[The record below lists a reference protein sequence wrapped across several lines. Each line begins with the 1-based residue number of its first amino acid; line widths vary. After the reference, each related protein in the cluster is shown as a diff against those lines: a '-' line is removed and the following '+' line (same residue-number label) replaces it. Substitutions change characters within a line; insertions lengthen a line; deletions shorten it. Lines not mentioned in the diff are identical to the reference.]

1 MASNPAFNRIEK
13 DAKSGYA
20 DFGGPG
26 ASAAQQSAAAQAA
39 TAGMSAQQLQDLYNQ
54 PSAGPVDTRRV
65 TMDDVIMKT
74 LGLFAI
80 VLVTAAGGW
89 AVAANNPAA
98 GSAIWIG
105 GMIGTLV
112 IGLMIAFKKTL
123 SVPLILLYAVV
134 EGLFMGA
141 VSQFFNELYPGI
153 VGQAVLATLATFAG
167 MFLAYKFGLIKVTAK
182 FRRIMTM
189 MIFGYVIF
197 AIVNFIFAVVWSDSP
212 FGFGGTGGWGI
223 AISIFAVGL
232 ASFTLALDFDS
243 IEGAIRT
250 GAPQKYSWLLAHGL
264 IVTLVWLYI
273 EFLRLFARLRS

>member
-1 MASNPAFNRIEK
+1 M
-13 DAKSGYA
+13 
-20 DFGGPG
+20 
-26 ASAAQQSAAAQAA
+26 
-39 TAGMSAQQLQDLYNQ
+39 
-54 PSAGPVDTRRV
+54 
-65 TMDDVIMKT
+65 
-74 LGLFAI
+74 
-80 VLVTAAGGW
+80 
-89 AVAANNPAA
+89 
-98 GSAIWIG
+98 
-105 GMIGTLV
+105 
-112 IGLMIAFKKTL
+112 
-123 SVPLILLYAVV
+123 
-134 EGLFMGA
+134 
-141 VSQFFNELYPGI
+141 
-153 VGQAVLATLATFAG
+153 LATLATFAG

-197 AIVNFIFAVVWSDSP
+197 AIVNFIFAAVWSDSP

-243 IEGAIRT
+243 IEDAIRT